1 MRQRYG
7 RNTVNR
13 LVTAILLGL
22 VLVGTACAGT
32 RPAARPEIV
41 PGPGMGAAGPER
53 GGETPTEVLATFHD
67 AFQQG
72 AALSVA
78 QRPSDVSA
86 RRFTQAQL
94 WMVLQTPLASGA
106 FQVEEVGRS
115 LQGRPIHTL
124 VWGEGPERVFFWS
137 QMHGDESC
145 ATMAIVDLVHW
156 LATDTPDPRR
166 DRLRSGITLILL
178 PMLNPDGAER
188 FQRENA
194 VGIDINRDARRL
206 ATPEARILRSVW
218 ETWQPDYGFNLPD
231 QDPRTSAGRRG
242 ERAAIALLAPAA
254 DPRRSWGP
262 IRSRARQVAA
272 VIATVLEE
280 EVPGRVA
287 RYGDAFNPRA
297 FGDLMQQWGTSTVLI
312 ESGVLPDDPQKQR
325 LRAINSG
332 ALLAALEAI
341 ARGSWRQADPRAY
354 EDLPENSGNSY
365 DLVVRGG
372 TLLVPG
378 QEPVPIDLA
387 FAFADGIARTGLTL
401 RAVGDLEEVWAHEE
415 IDASG
420 HFLVPA
426 AGMLQQDGDGAW
438 LTTGAPADL
447 VIRVSDMRR
456 ARVLWRITPDGVFK
470 PE

>member
-1 MRQRYG
+1 
-7 RNTVNR
+7 
-13 LVTAILLGL
+13 
-22 VLVGTACAGT
+22 
-32 RPAARPEIV
+32 
-41 PGPGMGAAGPER
+41 MGAAGPER

-78 QRPSDVSA
+78 RRPSDVSA

-218 ETWQPDYGFNLPD
+218 ETWQPDYGFNLHD